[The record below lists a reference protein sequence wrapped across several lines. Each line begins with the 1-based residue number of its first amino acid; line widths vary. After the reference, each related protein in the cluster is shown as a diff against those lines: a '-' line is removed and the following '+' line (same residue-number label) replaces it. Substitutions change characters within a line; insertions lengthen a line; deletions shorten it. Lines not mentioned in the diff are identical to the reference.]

1 MPQETRPRSQHPHY
15 SRPPPHSLPSQWLCP
30 GRVSRCSVANNK
42 PVTAAL
48 GSHDGGQEGVGL
60 GTPKAAG
67 GGGAR
72 TGATSLASVHPHLF
86 FASPPPRRAPFSFQ
100 LLSPPRPSFPFR
112 HSPQATEPDL
122 AHQLFS
128 PCTPQTGPFSKC
140 PEDCTVGAGLEP

>member
-1 MPQETRPRSQHPHY
+1 MPQETRPRSQHPRY
-15 SRPPPHSLPSQWLCP
+15 SQPPPHPLPSQWLCP

-48 GSHDGGQEGVGL
+48 RSHDGGQEGVDL

-67 GGGAR
+67 GGGKDW
-72 TGATSLASVHPHLF
+72 GHQPSLC
-86 FASPPPRRAPFSFQ
+86 ASPSLLCLPTSRRAPFSFQ